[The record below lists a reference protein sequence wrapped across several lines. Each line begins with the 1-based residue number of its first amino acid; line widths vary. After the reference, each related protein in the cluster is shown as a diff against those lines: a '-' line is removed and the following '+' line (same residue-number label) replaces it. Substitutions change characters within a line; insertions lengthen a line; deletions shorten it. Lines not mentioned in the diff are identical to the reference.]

1 MKQRIYIE
9 TSIISYLAGKPS
21 RDIIVAGY
29 QQITH
34 DWWDNRASQFDLFS
48 SELVFQES
56 KSGDSITAKKR
67 LSYIEDIPFL
77 ELNTEAVNLAQIILK
92 KKVLPK
98 KAGDDSLHIAIATI
112 YGLDYL
118 LTWNCKHIAN
128 AEIQKNITRICFEE
142 GYEMPTISTPL
153 ELMGG

>member
-1 MKQRIYIE
+1 MKPRIYIE

-48 SELVFQES
+48 SELVFQEAS
-56 KSGDSITAKKR
+56 AGDSIVAKKR
-67 LSYIEDIPFL
+67 LAYLEDIPFL
-77 ELNTEAVNLAQIILK
+77 KLGTDAVDLAQIFLK
-92 KKVLPK
+92 KRVLPK
-98 KAGDDSLHIAIATI
+98 KAGDDSLHIAIATV
-112 YGLDYL
+112 YGFDYL

-128 AEIQKNITRICFEE
+128 AEIQKKIAKICGEE